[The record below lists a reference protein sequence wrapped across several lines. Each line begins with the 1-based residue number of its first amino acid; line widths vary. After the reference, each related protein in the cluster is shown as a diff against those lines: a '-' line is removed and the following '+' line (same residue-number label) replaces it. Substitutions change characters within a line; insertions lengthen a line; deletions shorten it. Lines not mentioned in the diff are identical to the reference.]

1 VTVDSA
7 DVVIIGGGVTG
18 LSSAFWLTRAGL
30 DVVVVEKGVV
40 GWEASGRNGGL
51 VSQKGDTPAETA
63 LAKETC
69 RLWPTL
75 DEELGYPTEWVGRG
89 RLRVVFDEEKVRF
102 LEWSIERYRE
112 AGVEVH
118 ALDPAGVKALVPC
131 ISDRVLAGAFTP
143 LGGHANPQRTTQ
155 AFAWATLDHGGRIY
169 QQTTVTGIGV
179 TADRV
184 TGVDTTRGRI
194 AAPVVVSCAGPQ
206 TAHVGR
212 LAGVDIPVAPARV
225 EIVATVPVQPQ
236 FEVGLSAPSLY
247 GRQTRRGNVIFG
259 GGPHEW
265 TEVLPAGEPAKPST
279 PLVRNIAR
287 RLAELFPPLAG
298 IPVLRAWA
306 GVVEQTPD
314 YSPILDR
321 LESPAGLVV
330 ATASGHGFG
339 LCPAVGKVVSELV
352 TKGTSSVAVDG
363 LGLGRFA
370 GLGDGWR
377 EARRWDAGEYNT

>member
-1 VTVDSA
+1 VDSA
-7 DVVIIGGGVTG
+7 DAVIIGGGVTG

-30 DVVVVEKGVV
+30 DVVVVEKGIV

-51 VSQKGDTPAETA
+51 VSQKGDTPAEVA
-63 LAKETC
+63 LGKETC
-69 RLWPTL
+69 RLWPAM
-75 DEELGYPTEWVGRG
+75 DAELGYPTEWVGRG
-89 RLRVVFDEEKVRF
+89 RLRIALDEARVRF
-102 LEWSIERYRE
+102 LAWSVERYRE
-112 AGVEVH
+112 AGVEVQS
-118 ALDPAGVKALVPC
+118 LDAAQVRELVPC
-131 ISDRVLAGAFTP
+131 LTDRVLAGAFTP

-155 AFAWATLDHGGRIY
+155 AFAWATLDRGGRIY

-179 TADRV
+179 TAGRI

-194 AAPVVVSCAGPQ
+194 ATPVVVSCAGPQ

-225 EIVATVPVQPQ
+225 EIIATVPVLPQ

-265 TEVLPAGEPAKPST
+265 TEVEPAGEPAKPST

-287 RLAELFPPLAG
+287 RLAELFPPLAAV
-298 IPVLRAWA
+298 PVLRAWA

-314 YSPILDR
+314 YSPIIDR
-321 LESPAGLVV
+321 LESPAGFVV

-339 LCPAVGKVVSELV
+339 LCPATGKVVGELV
-352 TKGTSSVAVDG
+352 TKGTSSIPVEG

-370 GLGDGWR
+370 GLAPGWR
-377 EARRWDAGEYNT
+377 QARRWDAGAYNT